1 MIFHRVQEKFP
12 RPLTNKTRKF
22 IIADKI
28 EARGSSVSP
37 CSEAAFAGNERE
49 HRRSEEQQ
57 LRSSSLGRRRISAGL
72 SRKWSAIE
80 CKDPAGAPAVCLF
93 FVP

>member
-1 MIFHRVQEKFP
+1 MMPH
-12 RPLTNKTRKF
+12 
-22 IIADKI
+22 KI

-37 CSEAAFAGNERE
+37 CSEAAFARDERE
-49 HRRSEEQQ
+49 HRRSKEQK
-57 LRSSSLGRRRISAGL
+57 LICCLLGRRTISAGL

-80 CKDPAGAPAVCLF
+80 YKDPAGAPAVYLF